1 MLDDSYPKVHPG
13 PPRPSQILLPS
24 QFSLPRGTERYV
36 VEGAGAI
43 LLPVYA
49 GDQITIINDEGGQ
62 VCEVIGADSKG
73 RIDAA
78 LFGTTANASADGLR
92 ALLLSDDRR

>member
-1 MLDDSYPKVHPG
+1 MLDDLYPQVQPG
-13 PPRPSQILLPS
+13 PPRPSQILLHS

-43 LLPVYA
+43 LLPVNA
-49 GDQITIINDEGGQ
+49 GDQVIVINDEGGQ
-62 VCEVIGADSKG
+62 VCEIVGADSKG

-78 LFGTTANASADGLR
+78 LLGTTANAPANGN
-92 ALLLSDDRR
+92 AN